1 MLGRPST
8 APVQNGMNNLM
19 TGLSSIAG
27 RWGSSLIVYEIH
39 PNPRGVEIGAVVYGT
54 ETVGAQFV
62 DRPDEEA
69 DLATEM
75 QWMRVTQ
82 ERDSRFDGPLLRRGG
97 GSLALQYVVNAIAA
111 SPLLLLV
118 ALPLNASTAAG
129 CSAEFDGMLASVSLP
144 PARAKV
150 GVLNRRELEVVK
162 WISEGKTSHEA
173 AVILGL
179 SEHTINEYI
188 RSGMKKMGATNR
200 LNFVAK
206 TIRLGLVA

>member
-1 MLGRPST
+1 MAS
-8 APVQNGMNNLM
+8 VQNGINNLM

-27 RWGSSLIVYEIH
+27 RWGSSLMAYEIH
-39 PNPRGVEIGAVVYGT
+39 PNPRGVEIGAMVYGA
-54 ETVGAQFV
+54 EIVGAQFV
-62 DRPDEEA
+62 DRSNEEA
-69 DLATEM
+69 DLATEV
-75 QWMRVTQ
+75 QWRRMTQ
-82 ERDSRFDGPLLRRGG
+82 ERDARFDGPLLRRGG
-97 GSLALQYVVNAIAA
+97 ESLALQYVVKAIAS

-129 CSAEFDGMLASVSLP
+129 CSAELDAMLASTSLSP
-144 PARAKV
+144 GGAKV

-188 RSGMKKMGATNR
+188 RSGMKKMGASNR
-200 LNFVAK
+200 LSFVAK

>member
-1 MLGRPST
+1 MLGST
-8 APVQNGMNNLM
+8 SIPPVPHGIKNLM

-27 RWGSSLIVYEIH
+27 RWGSSLIAYEIH
-39 PNPRGVEIGAVVYGT
+39 PNLEGVEIGPMVYGT
-54 ETVGAQFV
+54 EIVGAQFANQFN
-62 DRPDEEA
+62 EET

-75 QWMRVTQ
+75 QWRRMTQ
-82 ERDSRFDGPLLRRGG
+82 ERVARFDGPLLRRDGEN
-97 GSLALQYVVNAIAA
+97 LALQYVLKAIAA

-118 ALPLNASTAAG
+118 ALPLDASKAAG
-129 CSAEFDGMLASVSLP
+129 CSTELDAMLGSVNLSSVGT
-144 PARAKV
+144 KV

-173 AVILGL
+173 ALILGL